1 MKKVLSFIAKVLS
14 GPSGEASSKRVY
26 SGLLII
32 AGVILAFINFNP
44 ENVRTLIF
52 GGCGLLGVGAFA
64 ERIRPGSGGG
74 DCN

>member
-26 SGLLII
+26 SGLLIVS
-32 AGVILAFINFNP
+32 GVVLAFINFNP

-52 GGCGLLGVGAFA
+52 GGCALLGVGAFA
-64 ERIRPGSGGG
+64 ERIGSGPRGG